1 MTEKE
6 VKKKLTLKQIK
17 FCEEYVLLKNATKA
31 ALNAGYS
38 ENSAYAIGCENLKK
52 LEIKEYI
59 AKLRKEVEDNFYYS
73 FVDSFKKLEEAQE
86 LALKTVKKA
95 YHEGS
100 VIDVTPAPDLGAFI
114 KAEELKGKLFDL
126 YQPENRT
133 EVVVNCMG
141 NVKVGGT
148 DLELKIG
155 KPPATEEE

>member
-6 VKKKLTLKQIK
+6 IKKKLTQKQIK
-17 FCEEYVLLKNATKA
+17 FCEEYVLLRNATQA
-31 ALNAGYS
+31 ALKAGYS

-59 AKLRKEVEDNFYYS
+59 ASLRKEVEDNFYYS

-95 YHEGS
+95 YHEGEC
-100 VIDVTPAPDLGAFI
+100 IDVTPAPDLGAYI

-126 YQPENRT
+126 YQPENRAEIT
-133 EVVVNCMG
+133 INTMG
-141 NVKVGGT
+141 SVKVGGKE
-148 DLELKIG
+148 LELKIG
-155 KPPATEEE
+155 KPPTEEE